1 MSKIDKKKLTRG
13 TKLTTQ
19 HIWDNNLDGV
29 ISNINNANTV
39 GQDGM
44 IQPQYQKGMGTFRI
58 TWTLPKL
65 TSRWT
70 RNNGPNLIWT
80 DVTSTGNTQHVTSR
94 TAAEPY
100 IIPFVLPPLQEFMN
114 FEGRG
119 ELDTPQIYLTEF
131 SFGFDQR
138 GEGAF
143 ITDEDCGPGT
153 TPAPTGAGSSSKIW
167 GDYIRQ
173 NAALGVTPLHAAQE
187 FQVNGNHGK
196 LVYDIANRG
205 PLKFSI
211 MSKTMNYFAH
221 SGALIDHGPTDTLY
235 DLEVPMAAFIGTKL
249 RLNPTIEDGLNI
261 YMDPYKTY
269 MIGIVP
275 PQLHDTN
282 ISATSTQDNLALIN
296 LTINLKFEHRLV
308 DRDAYVLGSSEIP
321 INLPIKHA
329 GRKTKTTYALTK
341 PAVDTTIEAD
351 TADGLNTTTTAI
363 DQIFHDKLRSGY
375 DISSDV
381 PPKEEL
387 CQDSGYDIIAIPL
400 WNNLNGNIGTMRT
413 GILGELPYHCGGWL
427 NSATVGGAGGASQTG
442 ISMKDGPMTRA
453 IVPVDYPFTIHHAF
467 LAMNC
472 FTANFQANGSSAGGG
487 YVNGN
492 TEHMVWDAWDK
503 AKDQYPKPCFDPL
516 AANNSNPVTE
526 IGLGVGTGLRGA
538 QYGYRQVF
546 HYTGLELNK
555 NADTAYMMDRIT
567 MPYFCLRDFKS
578 ATGLVQEPSW
588 RIYNLP
594 LNGIAGAGAGKGE
607 GFITTAGLP
616 VTTTAGQ
623 AVAQDLPHFVGRS
636 YATRDAGNVPVGDPM
651 TIATQEGTSVRTGDD
666 TVPLPS
672 PPGAPLAVLSE
683 DQWLEVRWKTTLE
696 ADSTGGL
703 VGWDQVGEFGVNTA
717 STLSDSKIMH
727 GVGGHWLYLVIKKTV
742 VSNANFQNINLKG
755 GVK

>member
-29 ISNINNANTV
+29 ISNINDANTV

-44 IQPQYQKGMGTFRI
+44 IQPQYQRGMGTFRI

-70 RNNGPNLIWT
+70 RTNGPNLIWT
-80 DVTSTGNTQHVTSR
+80 EITNTGNTQKNTSI
-94 TAAEPY
+94 TGHPY

-114 FEGRG
+114 FEGRA

-143 ITDEDCGPGT
+143 ITDEDCGPGVL
-153 TPAPTGAGSSSKIW
+153 PVPTGVASSSKIW
-167 GDYIRQ
+167 GDYIKQ
-173 NAALGVTPLHAAQE
+173 TALLGVTPLHAAQE

-211 MSKTMNYFAH
+211 MSKTMDYFTH
-221 SGALIDHGPTDTLY
+221 SGLVEHGPTDTLY
-235 DLEVPMAAFIGTKL
+235 DLEVPMAAFVGTKL

-269 MIGIVP
+269 MVGILP
-275 PQLHDTN
+275 PQLHDTDL
-282 ISATSTQDNLALIN
+282 SVTSTQDNLALIN

-321 INLPIKHA
+321 INLPLQHA
-329 GRKTKTTYALTK
+329 GRKTKTAYTLTK

-375 DISSDV
+375 DISSNV

-413 GILGELPYHCGGWL
+413 GVLGELPYHCGGWL

-453 IVPVDYPFTIHHAF
+453 IVPIDYPFTIHHAF

-472 FTANFQANGSSAGGG
+472 FTANFETNGQGGG
-487 YVNGN
+487 GGFINGN
-492 TEHMVWDAWDK
+492 TEHMVWDAWDLNYQ
-503 AKDQYPKPCFDPL
+503 QYPRPCWHDP
-516 AANNSNPVTE
+516 AFPAPPNYNPVTE

-555 NADTAYMMDRIT
+555 NIDTAYLMDRIA
-567 MPYFCLRDFKS
+567 MPYHALYDYKYLH
-578 ATGLVQEPSW
+578 GKPHEPSW

-607 GFITTAGLP
+607 GFIATNGLP
-616 VTTTAGQ
+616 VDSIIKQGG
-623 AVAQDLPHFVGRS
+623 AQDPPHFVGGS
-636 YATRDAGNVPVGDPM
+636 YSTRADSNPPVGNPM

-666 TVPLPS
+666 TVPL
-672 PPGAPLAVLSE
+672 PGAPLAVLSE

-696 ADSTGGL
+696 DDSTGTK
-703 VGWDQVGEFGVNTA
+703 VGWDEIGEHGVNTVNF
-717 STLSDSKIMH
+717 SGDSKIMH

-742 VSNANFQNINLKG
+742 VSNANFQNINLRG
-755 GVK
+755 GIK